1 MIREQSYKISVIG
14 LGKLGCPM
22 LAIFADKGYETIG
35 VDLNS
40 KIVDYINQGIAPFKE
55 ANLQNL
61 INKNKG
67 KIKATTDLRKAI
79 LSTDICFIIVPTPS
93 GEDFYFKN
101 NFILSAVKSIG
112 EVLRQKSGYFNVVIT
127 STVMPGSTGSVIK
140 DALEYSSGRKIGPKL
155 GLCYN
160 PEFIALGTVVRDM
173 LNPDML
179 LIGESDAKA
188 GDMLEEI
195 YSNTVESNPVCHRMN
210 WINAELC
217 KIAVNTFVTTKISY
231 ANMIAD
237 MCDHLEEADCNV
249 VTEAVGADSRIG
261 NKYLKGGL
269 GYGGPCFPRDNK
281 AFSALG
287 KNLGVRIDLAEAT
300 DSINDYQTKR
310 LMKIITSKVPTGSVI
325 SILGISY
332 KPNTPVFDESQGM
345 ALAKELIKANYIVK
359 LSDPQVF
366 QNLNA
371 KDNLMSQNFLPLEE
385 ALKLAEVIV
394 LMIPWNE
401 YLDINFLKFH
411 PSCIIDPWH
420 IINPQNIN
428 KETNLIQTGIGNW
441 KFKEKASSGDS

>member
-1 MIREQSYKISVIG
+1 
-14 LGKLGCPM
+14 
-22 LAIFADKGYETIG
+22 
-35 VDLNS
+35 
-40 KIVDYINQGIAPFKE
+40 
-55 ANLQNL
+55 
-61 INKNKG
+61 
-67 KIKATTDLRKAI
+67 
-79 LSTDICFIIVPTPS
+79 
-93 GEDFYFKN
+93 
-101 NFILSAVKSIG
+101 
-112 EVLRQKSGYFNVVIT
+112 
-127 STVMPGSTGSVIK
+127 
-140 DALEYSSGRKIGPKL
+140 
-155 GLCYN
+155 
-160 PEFIALGTVVRDM
+160 M

-179 LIGESDAKA
+179 LIGESDPKA

-310 LMKIITSKVPTGSVI
+310 LVKIITSKVPIGSVI

-332 KPNTPVFDESQGM
+332 KPNTPVFDESQGL

-359 LSDPQVF
+359 LSDPQAF
-366 QNLNA
+366 QNINA
-371 KDNLMSQNFLPLEE
+371 KDILMSQNFLPLEE
-385 ALKLAEVIV
+385 ALKVAEAIII
-394 LMIPWNE
+394 MIPWNE

>member
-1 MIREQSYKISVIG
+1 
-14 LGKLGCPM
+14 M

-40 KIVDYINQGIAPFKE
+40 KIVDFINQGIAPFKE
-55 ANLQNL
+55 TNLQNL

-93 GEDFYFKN
+93 GENFYFKN

-112 EVLRQKSGYFNVVIT
+112 EVLREKSGYFNVVIT

-179 LIGESDAKA
+179 LIGESDPKA

-310 LMKIITSKVPTGSVI
+310 LVKIITSKVPIGSVI

-332 KPNTPVFDESQGM
+332 KPNTPVFDESQGL
-345 ALAKELIKANYIVK
+345 ALAKELIEANYIVK
-359 LSDPQVF
+359 LSDPQAF
-366 QNLNA
+366 QNINA
-371 KDNLMSQNFLPLEE
+371 KENLMSQNFLPLEE
-385 ALKLAEVIV
+385 ALKVAEAIVI
-394 LMIPWNE
+394 MIPWNE

>member
-1 MIREQSYKISVIG
+1 
-14 LGKLGCPM
+14 M

-40 KIVDYINQGIAPFKE
+40 KIVDFINQGKAPFKE
-55 ANLQNL
+55 TNLQNL

-93 GEDFYFKN
+93 GENFYFKN

-112 EVLRQKSGYFNVVIT
+112 EVLREKSGYFNVVIT

-179 LIGESDAKA
+179 LIGESDTKA

-310 LMKIITSKVPTGSVI
+310 LMKIITSKVPSGSVI

-332 KPNTPVFDESQGM
+332 KPNTPVFDESQGL

-359 LSDPQVF
+359 LSDPQAF

-394 LMIPWNE
+394 IMIPWNE

>member
-40 KIVDYINQGIAPFKE
+40 KIVDFINQGKAPFKE
-55 ANLQNL
+55 TNLQNL

-93 GEDFYFKN
+93 GENFYFKN

-112 EVLRQKSGYFNVVIT
+112 EVLREKSGYFNVVIT

-179 LIGESDAKA
+179 LIGESDTKA

-310 LMKIITSKVPTGSVI
+310 LMKIITSKVPSGSVI

-332 KPNTPVFDESQGM
+332 KPNTPVFDESQGL

-359 LSDPQVF
+359 LSDPQAF

-394 LMIPWNE
+394 IMIPWNE